1 MTTKPFLIRKRSVEE
16 LGQVQTTAIEC
27 DVIERL
33 RKAYGDLI
41 DRRPS
46 R

>member
-16 LGQVQTTAIEC
+16 LGPVQTTGIEC
-27 DVIERL
+27 DVMERL

-41 DRRPS
+41 DGRRS
-46 R
+46 G